1 MDIKK
6 IKSIIEL
13 VKDSG
18 IAELEIFEGEDKLK
32 ISTINQSQMITQ
44 ITQTPNQAHYVAP
57 EINKQMQNYVLNNTE
72 EKLVEETKLNNANVE
87 YITSPMVGTFYS
99 SASPNAP
106 AFVSIGQEI
115 KVGQVLCIVEAMK
128 LMNQIEADKSCIIK
142 EILVTDGS
150 AVEYGQKLFAIEIK

>member
-32 ISTINQSQMITQ
+32 ISTINHSQIINQ
-44 ITQTPNQAHYVAP
+44 IPNQIQNQSHYITP
-57 EINKQMQNYVLNNTE
+57 EINKQMQNYVINTNE
-72 EKLVEETKLNNANVE
+72 ERAIDEQKIISNVE

-99 SASPNAP
+99 SASPNSS
-106 AFVSIGQEI
+106 AFVTIGQEVKI
-115 KVGQVLCIVEAMK
+115 GQVLCIVEAMK
-128 LMNQIEADKSCIIK
+128 LMNQIEADKNCIIK

>member
-32 ISTINQSQMITQ
+32 ISTISQSQINTQ
-44 ITQTPNQAHYVAP
+44 QIIQTPNQAHYVSP
-57 EINKQMQNYVLNNTE
+57 EINKQMQNYVLNNSE
-72 EKLVEETKLNNANVE
+72 EKIIEEKKVHSNVE
-87 YITSPMVGTFYS
+87 YITSPMVGTFYGA
-99 SASPNAP
+99 ASPNASP
-106 AFVSIGQEI
+106 FISIGEEV

-128 LMNQIEADKSCIIK
+128 LMNQIEADKNCIIK